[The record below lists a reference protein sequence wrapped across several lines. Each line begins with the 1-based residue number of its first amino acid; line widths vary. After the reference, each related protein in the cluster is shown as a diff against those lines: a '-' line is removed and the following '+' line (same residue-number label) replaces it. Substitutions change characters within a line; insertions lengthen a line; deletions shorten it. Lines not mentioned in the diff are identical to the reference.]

1 MMVKFVRGLILLM
14 VVLTMTAPA
23 QAFSLFDPSTWQLS
37 QKFNPTDPD
46 TWPFI
51 PVPEIAMDPNS
62 GTTVGLL
69 AAILK
74 TDSNHQIDSIFAPDF
89 NVNTTMGLGSTLRY
103 YAYPSEDTQWF
114 AIAGASEKIA
124 SHAEFDYGTGLSKR
138 DWWSAQVHF
147 LFERDPT
154 ERFFGIGNNS
164 SFNNQTNYTTEQV
177 MSDLLFGWNLNEK
190 FQLAAYFRPRW
201 IRIQH
206 GAFSS
211 LPSLGTLFPNVKGI
225 QGGSVM
231 LGRLM
236 ATYDTRD
243 SIKVPTRGT
252 MVSFFAGDADRA
264 LGSSVSY
271 SEYGFDARHYMPLN
285 SRMTLA
291 GNMYVR
297 YVPAGN
303 ETPFWE
309 MSWLG
314 GDGSGQV
321 SDFGIPISD
330 QVTWR
335 GYGAGRYVDNN
346 LEAANLE
353 LRTRVYEADV
363 FNTHGSLEVAPFLD
377 LGRVYHYAS
386 ENPVR
391 IDALHPAGG
400 LGFRAIAL
408 PYVVGFLDFGYAN
421 DGLAVFSGVNY
432 PF

>member
-1 MMVKFVRGLILLM
+1 MMMKYVCGLICLLF
-14 VVLTMTAPA
+14 LATAA
-23 QAFSLFDPSTWQLS
+23 RADAFSLLDPSTWPLPQNFS
-37 QKFNPTDPD
+37 ATNPD

-51 PVPEIAMDPNS
+51 PVPEIATDPNS
-62 GTTVGLL
+62 GTTVGVL
-69 AAILK
+69 AAFLN
-74 TDSNHQIDSIFAPDF
+74 TDAKHQIDSIFAPDF
-89 NVNTTMGLGSTLRY
+89 NVNTTLGVGSAFRY
-103 YAYPSEDTQWF
+103 FAYPSENTEWF
-114 AIAGASEKIA
+114 AIAGASQRMA
-124 SHAEFDYGTGLSKR
+124 SHVELDYATGLERKHWFSV
-138 DWWSAQVHF
+138 QIHF
-147 LFERDPT
+147 MYERDPT

-164 SFNNQTNYTTEQV
+164 SFNNQTNYMTEQV
-177 MSDLLFGWNLNEK
+177 YSDMLLGVNLTENI
-190 FQLAAYFRPRW
+190 QVAAYFRPRW
-201 IRIQH
+201 VRILH
-206 GAFSS
+206 GAFNSI
-211 LPSLGTLFPNVKGI
+211 PSLGTLFPNVKGI
-225 QGGSVM
+225 QGGTVL

-243 SIKVPTRGT
+243 SLKVPTHGSLL
-252 MVSFFAGDADRA
+252 SFFAGDADRA
-264 LGSSVSY
+264 LGSSYSY
-271 SEYGFDARHYMPLN
+271 SEFGFDARHYIPLN

-314 GDGSGQV
+314 GDGPGQV
-321 SDFGIPISD
+321 SDLGIPLSD

-346 LEAANLE
+346 LESANVE
-353 LRTRVYEADV
+353 LRTRIFEANV
-363 FNTHGSLEVAPFLD
+363 FNTHGTLEAAPFID
-377 LGRVYHYAS
+377 LGRVYHAANS
-386 ENPVR
+386 NPIR

-400 LGFRAIAL
+400 LGLRAIAL